1 MDREN
6 GKHPA
11 GGTPKK
17 SRPKKPKKPSR
28 LTRQQKL
35 LIAVAVV
42 LAIVL
47 IAVVACQSLFVRPDL
62 PEKNADADS
71 GTQEEEIDWGEGTRP
86 RSDGERKSQDYYT
99 VLILGRDTGGRRQH
113 GHDAAGQLRRD
124 QPEGH
129 GDVYSPGYHGECL
142 LGYQAHQL
150 RV

>member
-47 IAVVACQSLFVRPDL
+47 IAVVAFPLAYLSSKQVAGALGTLFGKAAENVIVT
-62 PEKNADADS
+62 PEHFMLVAIV
-71 GTQEEEIDWGEGTRP
+71 GG
-86 RSDGERKSQDYYT
+86 
-99 VLILGRDTGGRRQH
+99 VLLVAAVLVSSISTMRLKPKQILAQM
-113 GHDAAGQLRRD
+113 
-124 QPEGH
+124 E
-129 GDVYSPGYHGECL
+129 
-142 LGYQAHQL
+142 
-150 RV
+150 

>member
-62 PEKNADADS
+62 P
-71 GTQEEEIDWGEGTRP
+71 GTGLEDGAETEEIDWGEGNRP
-86 RSDGERKSQDYYT
+86 HSGGERKSEDYYT
-99 VLILGRDTGGRRQH
+99 VLILSLIH
-113 GHDAAGQLRRD
+113 I
-124 QPEGH
+124 
-129 GDVYSPGYHGECL
+129 
-142 LGYQAHQL
+142 
-150 RV
+150 